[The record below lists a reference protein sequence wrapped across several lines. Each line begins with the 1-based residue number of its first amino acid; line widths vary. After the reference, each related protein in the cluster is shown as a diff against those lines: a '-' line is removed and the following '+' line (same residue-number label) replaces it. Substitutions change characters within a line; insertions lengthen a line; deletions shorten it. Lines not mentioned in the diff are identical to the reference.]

1 MKKSIQYL
9 VSVFKSQKDSFFPL
23 LIVLLL
29 SAFITSCKEE
39 SVPTKPHQ
47 NQILTDAAIA
57 KLQATADKVM
67 MEKLAPGM
75 IAYIAVEGEGDI
87 YITRGVGNLA
97 SSEPMNV
104 NNYFRMASVTK
115 TFTTEAV
122 LILCDE
128 GKIDLNK
135 TISFYLPEY
144 AIPGRDTITIRMLGN
159 MTSGLVDVLS
169 DPGLMNTYYGSQGTA
184 KFTPEELIVPLL
196 TSQLKFTPGT
206 QYNYCNSNTILLG
219 LVIKKVTSKALKDIF
234 AEKIFQPLGLTH
246 TFWPETNF
254 IPQPYHHA
262 YTNLLGTSNLDV
274 TYYGNSWGNAAGIL
288 ISNFDDLKIWA
299 KELYER
305 KLLSDNSKIERFQI
319 GVEGSGYGFGVERIG
334 NFAGHS
340 GGIIGWNTMVFYD
353 GIKKITIITHANSL
367 DEQPASYAFGE
378 FAKALGY

>member
-1 MKKSIQYL
+1 MKTFIQYL

-29 SAFITSCKEE
+29 STFIASCKEE

-47 NQILTDAAIA
+47 NQVLTDAAIA
-57 KLQATADKVM
+57 KLQATADRVM

-87 YITRGVGNLA
+87 YITRGVGNLNT
-97 SSEPMNV
+97 SEPMNI

-122 LILCDE
+122 LILSDE

-144 AIPGRDTITIRMLGN
+144 AIPGKDTITIRMLGN
-159 MTSGLVDVLS
+159 MTSGLIDVLS
-169 DPGLMNTYYGSQGTA
+169 DPGLMNTYYNSQGTA
-184 KFTPEELIVPLL
+184 KFTPEELVVPLL
-196 TSQLKFTPGT
+196 TSQLKFTPGS

-219 LVIKKVTSKALKDIF
+219 LVIKKVTGKALKDVL

-246 TFWPETNF
+246 TFWPETNY
-254 IPQPYHHA
+254 IPQPYHHG
-262 YTNLLGTSNLDV
+262 YTNYLGTSNLDV
-274 TYYGNSWGNAAGIL
+274 TYYGNLWGNAAGIL

-305 KLLSDNSKIERFQI
+305 KLLSDNSKIERFQF
-319 GVEGSGYGFGVERIG
+319 GVEGSGYGFGVEKIG
-334 NFAGHS
+334 DFAGHS
-340 GGIIGWNTMVFYD
+340 GGILGWNTMVFYD

-367 DEQPASYAFGE
+367 DEQPAGYAFGE